1 MEDLNKT
8 CTVKSAE
15 SHFMTAII
23 VVESTAEHYAV
34 RPCSYI
40 GLCKNGSHSPANM
53 SHVGSDYEL

>member
-40 GLCKNGSHSPANM
+40 GAVQEWVTFTSK
-53 SHVGSDYEL
+53 YEPCWQ